1 MADRLN
7 SKQLHEMWTE
17 LNMDV
22 QLHDQLME
30 HSEKTHSRNFLW
42 QRHRPEAMAVFDTA
56 LHDSHGQRVAEVR
69 EFRKT
74 GGKSIGSFCIYLPDE
89 ITLAAGVLNIPLCG
103 GTGFSVNYA
112 DRILPRDICPLVRS
126 TFGMA
131 LSGTCPYKTLKDC
144 VVGETTCDAKKKTW
158 DLLNF
163 RVLEVPQKKNPI
175 DRELWL
181 SEVKDFA
188 GQMEALSGVKITAES
203 LRDGIRKQNRKRR
216 ILNDVSEYRKL
227 DEPPISGLDALLVS
241 QVALNMDADAFIEAG
256 DKLLAELKDRVS
268 RGISAYSQPGV
279 RVVMA
284 GTPSPM
290 GYAKIHAAAEMSGLR
305 VVIDE
310 SCTGLRY
317 SRGYVPEDLES
328 TDDMMEAVADRY
340 FQIDCACFSPNTE
353 RRDNLKTLV
362 EEYRAE
368 GVVHNILQYCHGFN
382 VEAGVM
388 DKMLSET
395 GVPTL
400 KVVSDYSQEDSE
412 QIRIRM
418 ESFKGV
424 IENRRSMETGG

>member
-1 MADRLN
+1 MNERLS
-7 SKQLHEMWTE
+7 SKQLHDMWAE

-30 HSEKTHSRNFLW
+30 HAERTHSRNFLW
-42 QRHRPEAMAVFDTA
+42 QRNRPETMALFDTA
-56 LHDSHGQRVAEVR
+56 LHDSHGQRVAEVM
-69 EFRKT
+69 EFRRH
-74 GGKSIGSFCIYLPDE
+74 GGRSIGSFCIYLPDE
-89 ITLAAGVLNIPLCG
+89 IAMAAGVLNIPLCG

-112 DRILPRDICPLVRS
+112 DKILPRDICPLVRS

-163 RVLEVPQKKNPI
+163 RVLEVPQKKKPM

-181 SEVKDFA
+181 SEVRDFA
-188 GQMEALSGVKITAES
+188 GQMEALSGVTITAEG
-203 LRDGIRKQNRKRR
+203 LREGIRKQNRKRR
-216 ILNDVSEYRKL
+216 VLNEISEFRKL
-227 DEPPISGLDALLVS
+227 DEPPVSGLDALLVS
-241 QVALNMDADAFIEAG
+241 QVSLNMDTDAFIRAG
-256 DKLLAELKDRVS
+256 GDLLSELRDRAS
-268 RGISAYSQPGV
+268 RGISAYDRPGE

-305 VVIDE
+305 IVIDE
-310 SCTGLRY
+310 SCTGVRY
-317 SRGYVPEDLES
+317 SRGYVPEDLE
-328 TDDMMEAVADRY
+328 TPGEMIDAIADRY

-353 RRDNLKTLV
+353 RRDNLKALL

-368 GVVHNILQYCHGFN
+368 GVIHNILQYCHGFN
-382 VEAGVM
+382 IEAGVM
-388 DKMLSET
+388 DKMLSEI
-395 GVPTL
+395 GVPAL

-412 QIRIRM
+412 QIKIRM

-424 IENRRSMETGG
+424 IENRRAVRTGG